1 MALEKLALKRSSNN
15 EGFECV
21 NKAFDGVL
29 QNSGSKEQKDR
40 YNFIRTILGN
50 CTRILKIQKTKLKIK
65 SESFKQ
71 EWSTIPSR
79 IKNGS
84 GLALEKEPHWWKYLN
99 PTFSE

>member
-21 NKAFDGVL
+21 NKTFDGVL
-29 QNSGSKEQKDR
+29 QNSASKEQKER
-40 YNFIRTILGN
+40 YNFIRTKLGN
-50 CTRILKIQKTKLKIK
+50 CTRILKLKIK

-71 EWSTIPSR
+71 EWSTTPSR